1 MHIYIPRFCYVNHK
15 KLPNIRCFT
24 YKFPC
29 DFARFTMA
37 IFTTV
42 MVTIMTIITYDLP
55 SNNNSVITTTL
66 YTNFGSST
74 QYDT

>member
-1 MHIYIPRFCYVNHK
+1 MNHK

-42 MVTIMTIITYDLP
+42 MVMIMTIITYD
-55 SNNNSVITTTL
+55 NNSVITTTL

>member
-1 MHIYIPRFCYVNHK
+1 MNHK

-42 MVTIMTIITYDLP
+42 MVMIMTIITYDLP
-55 SNNNSVITTTL
+55 SNNNSVITTTF

>member
-1 MHIYIPRFCYVNHK
+1 MNHK

-42 MVTIMTIITYDLP
+42 MVMIMTIITYD
-55 SNNNSVITTTL
+55 NNSVITTTL

-74 QYDT
+74 QYDI